1 VFAATASGL
10 YRSSNSGE
18 SWTKLSIPTDEAWCV
33 AATKNALYA
42 GTAPAHLY
50 RSDDGG
56 ASWKEV
62 SSLRRQLTQQQW
74 TAPVGDPR
82 LRTLGTY
89 RDAPGLIIVG
99 IKAGGLHVSQDNGET
114 WFTCTGLPDDIHHV
128 FVRRPEEFIAS
139 TGYLSMDG
147 TETAELHRTQDAGR
161 TWIRIDPDENAYF
174 RSATEYDGR
183 LYASAARGSPP
194 TWAGNADGTLFE
206 GHMGETL
213 ASVSYPGGPKTVVD
227 TLSVVAGR
235 IVAGTT
241 FKPENTNSIDMATAA
256 GSRGNVLYRA
266 ESGEWQQAGEVPAG
280 IHSIA
285 SV

>member
-1 VFAATASGL
+1 
-10 YRSSNSGE
+10 
-18 SWTKLSIPTDEAWCV
+18 
-33 AATKNALYA
+33 
-42 GTAPAHLY
+42 
-50 RSDDGG
+50 
-56 ASWKEV
+56 
-62 SSLRRQLTQQQW
+62 
-74 TAPVGDPR
+74 
-82 LRTLGTY
+82 
-89 RDAPGLIIVG
+89 
-99 IKAGGLHVSQDNGET
+99 VSQDNGKT
-114 WFTCTGLPDDIHHV
+114 WFTYTGLPDDIHHV
-128 FVRRPEEFIAS
+128 FVRRPEESIAS
-139 TGYLSMDG
+139 TGYLGMDG
-147 TETAELHRTQDAGR
+147 TETAGLHRTQDAGR
-161 TWIRIDPDENAYF
+161 TWTRIDPDENAYF
-174 RSATEYDGR
+174 RSATEHDGR

>member
-1 VFAATASGL
+1 MFAATASGL

-194 TWAGNADGTLFE
+194 T
-206 GHMGETL
+206 
-213 ASVSYPGGPKTVVD
+213 
-227 TLSVVAGR
+227 
-235 IVAGTT
+235 
-241 FKPENTNSIDMATAA
+241 
-256 GSRGNVLYRA
+256 
-266 ESGEWQQAGEVPAG
+266 
-280 IHSIA
+280 
-285 SV
+285 